1 VGEALAA
8 GLVAGSS
15 LLFGGLIETL
25 HSPSQHILGLIMAFG
40 AGVLFSAVAYD
51 LVLEAVDISGGP
63 GIPIGIA
70 AGAVTFFVG
79 DRMIERAGGGQRKGV
94 QKAAEGGASP
104 KAEIL
109 GIVLDGVPESVVLGL
124 TLLAGEGVSVAL
136 IAAVFLSNV
145 PEAMAA
151 TSGLMAS
158 GIRTG
163 SVMALWALI
172 TAVSGIAALAGY
184 ALLGEAP
191 SWAVA
196 FVLAFAAGAVV
207 TMLADTMMP
216 EAFEHGGRVAGL
228 FTTLGFVVAFTL
240 AYLEGRG

>member
-15 LLFGGLIETL
+15 LLFGGLIDTL
-25 HSPSQHILGLIMAFG
+25 HHPRQHILGLIMAFG
-40 AGVLFSAVAYD
+40 AGILLSAVAYD
-51 LVLEAVDISGGP
+51 LVLEAVHISGGV

-70 AGAVTFFVG
+70 AGAVAFFVG
-79 DRMIERAGGGQRKGV
+79 DGMIDRAGGEKRKGIRKPDGV
-94 QKAAEGGASP
+94 GRP
-104 KAEIL
+104 KAEVL

-124 TLLAGEGVSVAL
+124 TLLAGEGVSLAL

-151 TSGLMAS
+151 TSGLVAS

-163 SVMALWALI
+163 RVMALWALL
-172 TAVSGIAALAGY
+172 TALSGIAAMAGY
-184 ALLGEAP
+184 ALLGSAP
-191 SWAVA
+191 PWAVA

-207 TMLADTMMP
+207 TMLVDTMMP
-216 EAFEHGGRVAGL
+216 EAFEQGGRVAGL
-228 FTTLGFVVAFTL
+228 ITTLGFVVAFTL
-240 AYLEGRG
+240 AYLERGG